1 MIKNL
6 KNKISIR
13 LNTLITNSL
22 WALTL
27 TITTIVLS
35 ANAENKAIDTI
46 NSNPELPANL
56 TWLTNEDAPEWSDNS
71 ATKGGLV
78 RLNISSFPPTL
89 RTVGPDSNNSFRSFL
104 LDNQMPLVEMH
115 PNTGEIIPLL
125 ASHWAYDKDGKTVYY
140 KIKTDARW
148 SDGQAVTADDFV
160 FSLAFNRSK
169 DIVAPWYNKHYS
181 EEILDVIKYDSHTIA
196 IVGARAKPQ
205 KDLHYYY
212 SVQPRP
218 KHFHQLDSSW
228 VNRYNWKIEPNT
240 GPYQV
245 GKIRKGKT
253 IEFIRKENWWA
264 KDDRYIR
271 NRFNVDQVLIKV
283 VRDPNTAFKYFER
296 GELDIFNLT
305 LPKLWHEK
313 SNSAMFK
320 KGFIHKVTY
329 YNQTEQSASGLFLN
343 LENDNLKDIRIRKAI
358 AHGLNFDKVIDQ
370 LLRGDYKRLPSFHTG
385 YGEYSNRSVKPLAYS
400 LEKVSNL
407 LDEAGW
413 TSKDP
418 YGIRMKGKNRLSF
431 SVSYGNKLHE
441 PQIIVLTEEAKKA
454 GIELKPLYLES
465 TSFYKNVI
473 EKKHDIAWLGWSTGF
488 RPAYWQHFHSD
499 NAHKSQ
505 TNNITNFSDKV
516 IDDLIIQYRESTD
529 EDERIRLAHALEQG
543 IAEQGVFIPSTMVPF
558 TRAGYWRWLK
568 LPKSIATKSSQSLF
582 DPFNST
588 TGGLFWIDAKTK
600 LNSLSA
606 KRSGK
611 GFKASTLIN
620 TDYK

>member
-6 KNKISIR
+6 KNIISIK
-13 LNTLITNSL
+13 LYALMANILLII
-22 WALTL
+22 TL
-27 TITTIVLS
+27 TVTLS
-35 ANAENKAIDTI
+35 ANAENKNVTVI
-46 NSNPELPANL
+46 NNTPKLPKNL
-56 TWLTNEDAPEWSDNS
+56 IWLTNNDAPEWNDNL
-71 ATKGGLV
+71 ATRGGGL
-78 RLNISSFPPTL
+78 RLSIPSFPPTL

-104 LDNQMPLVEMH
+104 LDNQMPLVGMH
-115 PNTGEIIPLL
+115 PNTKEVIPLL
-125 ASHWAYDKDGKTVYY
+125 ASHWAYDNDGKTVYY
-140 KIKTDARW
+140 KIKANARW
-148 SDGQAVTADDFV
+148 SDNHPVTADDFI
-160 FSLAFNRSK
+160 FSLAFHRSK
-169 DIVAPWYNKHYS
+169 HIVAPWYNKHYG
-181 EEILDVIKYDSHTIA
+181 EEILDVVKYDSHTIA

-218 KHFHQLDSSW
+218 KHFHQLDASW
-228 VNRYNWKIEPNT
+228 VSQFNWKVEPNT
-240 GPYQV
+240 GPYQI
-245 GKIRKGKT
+245 GKIRKGKS

-264 KDDRYIR
+264 QDDRYIR
-271 NRFNVDQVLIKV
+271 KRFNVDQVLMKV

-320 KGFIHKVTY
+320 KGFIHKITF
-329 YNQTEQSASGLFLN
+329 YNQTEKSASGLFLN
-343 LENDNLKDIRIRKAI
+343 LENDHLKDIRVRKAI
-358 AHGLNFDKVIDQ
+358 AHGLNFDKIIDR

-385 YGEYSNRSVKPLAYS
+385 YDDYSNNSIKPLAYN
-400 LEKVSNL
+400 LTKVSSL

-413 TSKDP
+413 AKKDP
-418 YGIRMKGKNRLSF
+418 KGIRIKGKNRLSF
-431 SVSYGNKLHE
+431 SVSYGNKLYE
-441 PQIIVLTEEAKKA
+441 PQIIVLVEEAKKA
-454 GIELKPLYLES
+454 GIELRPLYLES

-505 TNNITNFSDKV
+505 TNNITNLSDEN
-516 IDDLIIQYRESTD
+516 IDKLIIQYRESTH
-529 EDERIRLAHALEQG
+529 EDERIRLAHSLEQA
-543 IAEQGVFIPSTMVPF
+543 IAQQVVFIPSTMVPF

-568 LPKSIATKSSQSLF
+568 LPKNIATKSSQSLF
-582 DPFNST
+582 DPFNTT
-588 TGGLFWIDAKTK
+588 TGGLFWIDSKSK
-600 LNSLSA
+600 LDSLSA

-611 GFKASTLIN
+611 GFRPNIIIN